1 MTAKEYLSQGRHLD
15 ARINDKLHQ
24 VEQLRLMAEKA
35 TTMLGGIPNSG
46 TPNVSSLQDTICRIV
61 DLEVELSRSID
72 QLIELRREMMHA
84 IDAVPNAEYRTLLS
98 MRYLSFRS
106 WQDIAESMGYNEKY
120 VYELHG
126 KALKMIRVPQV
137 LTKSGRI

>member
-35 TTMLGGIPNSG
+35 TAMLGGIPNSG
-46 TPNVSSLQDTICRIV
+46 TPNVSGLQDTICRIV
-61 DLEVELSRSID
+61 DLEAEISRSVD

-106 WQDIAESMGYNEKY
+106 WQDIADGMGYNEKY